1 MEGAVFFGREQELS
15 ELNRL
20 YDQGGFQMIVLYG
33 RRRVGKTTLALE
45 FARDKPSLVFTAK
58 VQNDALNLADFS
70 RALYS
75 KFGLPVSTGSFS
87 SWDAAFE
94 FFAKMAGD
102 KKVVFVFDEFPYAAS
117 KNSALVST
125 LQIAI
130 DRTFKNTNI
139 FLILTGSNQGFME
152 EKVLGAMPAAEG
164 ESGLGEKN
172 PLFGRRTAQIR
183 LAPFGYLDA
192 AKMLPGKTPIELA
205 TYYACFGGT
214 PYYLSLIDQHASFEE
229 NVTRLF
235 FRKEGLLYE
244 EPMMLLRQELREPAT
259 YNSILG
265 AIAAGANTP
274 TAISDKTGIER
285 TSVAKY
291 LNTLVS
297 LRLVEKVVPFGESLK
312 TTRKGIYKITEPC
325 YSYWY
330 GFVEPAIAEIEQNA
344 GELVAADVLEPE
356 ILSTHVGHWF
366 EAICK
371 EWLIAQAKKGELPV
385 RPTRFGSWWGANP
398 ETRQQDDIDV
408 VAANPRHKE
417 LLLGECKWRESFNET
432 KAIEKLHSRA
442 SIFKGYDDICLALF
456 TKYGMGEATK
466 EKYASQGCIFVAADD
481 LYE

>member
-1 MEGAVFFGREQELS
+1 MFFGREQELS

-259 YNSILG
+259 YHSILG

>member
-1 MEGAVFFGREQELS
+1 MEGAVFFGREQELN

-20 YDQGGFQMIVLYG
+20 YDQVGFQMVVLYG

-45 FARDKPSLVFTAK
+45 FARDKSSLIFTAK

-75 KFGLPVSTGSFS
+75 KFGLPVSMGSFS

-139 FLILTGSNQGFME
+139 FLVLTGSNQGFME

-164 ESGLGEKN
+164 ELGLGEKN

-244 EPMMLLRQELREPAT
+244 GPMMLLRQELREPAT

-297 LRLVEKVVPFGESLK
+297 LRLVEKVAPFGENPK
-312 TTRKGIYKITEPC
+312 TTRRGIYRITEPC

-344 GELVAADVLEPE
+344 GELVAADVLQPE

-366 EAICK
+366 KAMCK
-371 EWLIAQAKKGELPV
+371 EWLIAQAKKGELPI
-385 RPTRFGSWWGANP
+385 RPTWFGSWWGTNP

-408 VAANPRHKE
+408 IAANPRRKE

-442 SIFKGYDDICLALF
+442 RVFKDYDHACLALF
-456 TKYGMGEATK
+456 TKHGVGEATK
-466 EKYASQGCIFVAADD
+466 EKCARQGCIFVAAAD

>member
-139 FLILTGSNQGFME
+139 FLILTGSNQGFMG

>member
-1 MEGAVFFGREQELS
+1 MFFGREQELS